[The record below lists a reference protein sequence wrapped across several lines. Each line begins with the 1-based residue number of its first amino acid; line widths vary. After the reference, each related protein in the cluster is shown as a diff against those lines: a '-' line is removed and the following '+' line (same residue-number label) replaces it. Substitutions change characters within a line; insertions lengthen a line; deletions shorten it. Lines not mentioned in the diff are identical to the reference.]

1 MIIRNGGGNRG
12 IKEYLEEGRKV
23 DRHLSRDELDKRVP
37 IEGDLV
43 VTQAVIDTIPDNN
56 QERYLHITMSF
67 NEPDVDEES
76 IRHVYEQYKKELMT
90 AYGDDEF
97 NIYAEI
103 HWPKVKES
111 YNHNTEEMEPRYP
124 HVHIVIPKKNLLTGG
139 FLNPLG
145 MHEKSLKYI
154 DAIQEKLNRDNG
166 LSSPRDNPRVG
177 SNHYEAALG
186 KYKDKEFGSKN
197 GELKRQIHSAVLSR
211 DIRSIESFKALLSEY
226 GEVKVRNEGKD
237 SQYFAVKVPGD
248 QKYTNLKA
256 NIFASAYI
264 EKRALGLE
272 PITDAQIKKRVET
285 WRDIQSREIKY
296 VSNASKALKAK
307 YRAMTLPERR
317 SFLLERE
324 KDYGEKHRGTKNV
337 SRTVDGVSSSSVSR
351 VRARNNEHSN
361 FGFAGGGSPEGKS
374 NLHELHGSDLGYFG
388 EDGESAVGL
397 FLQGNEDD
405 NVLDQAAN
413 RSFGLRHNLYSGG
426 GSRGGIRVPVVATDP
441 QSSVLTSLLQAEQDK
456 MLQQQDVSKFANIRK
471 NLDPQHLLAYAQI
484 KYGVDP
490 AKHSVSKAKDGSARI
505 KVGKYNYNVS
515 DFLTK
520 HIGLEWA
527 EASAVLTELYEKQQL
542 GITDRPKAK
551 VVLLDDWRRFRD
563 EIYPKNIK
571 TYDQLKNQI
580 RVSFELGLKSINS
593 EYFARRRAITK
604 DETLTRTDKHYFRS
618 VVILEKLQKVE
629 ALQTQITEQKGLSSQ
644 VKYPYSTLF
653 YNYSTKNEVVNMKI
667 LDKLKAKLQTPI
679 EEGINTI
686 GGRRPMT
693 PHSIPNGAEAVKRAK
708 LIQKLKAKEHEAKEL
723 KIKLNDLRPTPQKDG
738 SVAFRH
744 KDHGAQIFVNHPD
757 RLEMNRKTEPDEVGV
772 GLLFA
777 LERFGNPLEIKG
789 SAQFKEQIILV
800 AAERDMDITF
810 TDENLNRALEAKRLE
825 LGLDPLPGNTMSVPD
840 PELDS
845 SLPLNEAVDKALLA
859 SKVAELDAVSADL
872 PYSQFD
878 TALHQQLLRDAL
890 DRHEEIGVGFIDDE
904 QVREYAALDVA
915 AFAALNNTPE
925 QQQLSLS
932 MRSMMDTDA
941 YGAFM
946 ADNSPAEFQLTVD
959 AAQFI
964 QARGPVPSYATD
976 PDGQAVINAES
987 GAAPYRSPT
996 LVAHGAAPYQNK
1008 PENKPSYYV
1017 TTRSSEGVEAT
1028 RWGVDLER
1036 AVTASNAQ
1044 IGDKV
1049 ELQNRGQTNVEVEV
1063 NIYDDQKNVVG
1074 TRTETVK
1081 RNEWNID
1088 VTEPAFVN
1096 SQVQAEPVR
1105 FLRPDMN
1112 TALEERARL
1121 ELPAVDR
1128 DPMNFTDWT
1137 EAASMAARLH
1147 ADHGNE
1153 TRSPE
1158 YSRNVAAIAIEA
1170 HAAIAAGAGGD
1181 REFYGNDRA
1190 FHEDALLADI
1200 AATIEGGDDYY
1211 GVYMR
1216 DHAPYDL
1223 TVAIEEQM
1231 GIESE
1236 YVPDVENG
1244 WDEVRAE
1251 QLEEQRRDYMS
1262 GEQIAA
1268 ENEAKNDPVR
1278 LAELRAEHDI
1288 EIGKTLAAFT
1298 DESADLRYY
1307 ENGALPTREEEEE
1320 RDRADAE
1327 ILAGFDA
1334 DNARDREDAEILA
1347 GFDNQTTAPLQA
1359 PIAPEPLNFVHNGE
1373 TATIDLNRFQ
1383 PQPQVEQ
1390 PVQAAS
1396 QIERPAAP
1404 EPLNFVHNGEPATI
1418 DLTRFQPQAEA
1429 EQSAQ
1434 VEIIHNGEPVTV
1446 DMANAGDVA
1455 KYTRQLANEVSV
1467 QSDRIEHAQQRVGEL
1482 ENMRD
1487 NLSADRAPE
1496 YLTQLAK
1503 EITDGNRAIAGATL
1517 IKEQAEESLQKLTD
1531 AAPQIERQAAPEPLN
1546 FTHNGETATIDLTR
1560 FQPQPEVEQ
1569 SAQVKLSPA
1578 VAARVAELQ
1587 DINANYVNADPE
1599 QVFDDIVRQGTL
1611 ADARM
1616 RHEELD
1622 SGFVDDDKIREI
1634 AGEDLK
1640 AFVYLEGKPEQ
1651 QALALAMGRAME
1663 NEHYSSF
1670 MADNAPQSVSV
1681 TIEASAVVS
1690 EQQQTMAPSGAE
1702 TPTFKDME
1710 L

>member
-1 MIIRNGGGNRG
+1 LIIRNGGGNRG

-324 KDYGEKHRGTKNV
+324 KDYGEKHRGTKTV
-337 SRTVDGVSSSSVSR
+337 SGTVDGISSSSVSR
-351 VRARNNEHSN
+351 VRARHNQHSN
-361 FGFAGGGSPEGKS
+361 FGFAGGGSPDGKS

-388 EDGESAVGL
+388 EDGESAAGL
-397 FLQGNEDD
+397 FLQGNEND
-405 NVLDQAAN
+405 NVLDQATN

-426 GSRGGIRVPVVATDP
+426 RSRGGIRVPVVATDP

-456 MLQQQDVSKFANIRK
+456 KFQQQDVSKFADIRK

-490 AKHSVSKAKDGSARI
+490 AKHSVSQAKDGSARI

-527 EASAVLTELYEKQQL
+527 EASAVLTELYEKQKL

-679 EEGINTI
+679 EDGINTI

-708 LIQKLKAKEHEAKEL
+708 LVQKLKAKEHEAKEL

-772 GLLFA
+772 GLMFA

-810 TDENLNRALEAKRLE
+810 TDEKLNRALEAKRLE

-859 SKVAELDAVSADL
+859 SKVAELDMVSADL
-872 PYSQFD
+872 PYSQLD
-878 TALHQQLLRDAL
+878 TAIHQQIMRDAL
-890 DRHEEIGVGFIDDE
+890 DRHEEISAGFISDE
-904 QVREYAALDVA
+904 QVREYAAQDVA
-915 AFAALNNTPE
+915 AFVSLNNTPE

-932 MRSMMDTDA
+932 MRSMMDTGA

-964 QARGPVPSYATD
+964 QARGAVPTNEVGTT
-976 PDGQAVINAES
+976 GQAMAGAES
-987 GAAPYRSPT
+987 SSVQVSSPT
-996 LVAHGAAPYQNK
+996 LVAHGPAPYQNK

-1088 VTEPAFVN
+1088 VVEPVFVN

-1112 TALEERARL
+1112 TALEEKARL

-1128 DPMNFTDWT
+1128 DPVNFTDWT

-1147 ADHGNE
+1147 SDHGNE

-1170 HAAIAAGAGGD
+1170 HAAVAAGVGGD

-1190 FHEDALLADI
+1190 FHEAALVKDI
-1200 AATIEGGDDYY
+1200 AVTIERGDDNYA
-1211 GVYMR
+1211 VYMR
-1216 DHAPYDL
+1216 DHAPYGLTEKIEQAFGHEVGTIENLPWSTEDDRREFLSAEDL
-1223 TVAIEEQM
+1223 Q
-1231 GIESE
+1231 
-1236 YVPDVENG
+1236 
-1244 WDEVRAE
+1244 AE
-1251 QLEEQRRDYMS
+1251 DQV
-1262 GEQIAA
+1262 
-1268 ENEAKNDPVR
+1268 KNDPVL
-1278 LAELRAEHDI
+1278 LAALRAKHDREII
-1288 EIGKTLAAFT
+1288 EGVESIT
-1298 DESADLRYY
+1298 DQREAVPL
-1307 ENGALPTREEEEE
+1307 TR
-1320 RDRADAE
+1320 
-1327 ILAGFDA
+1327 AGLEQMD
-1334 DNARDREDAEILA
+1334 DERDREDAEILA
-1347 GFDNQTTAPLQA
+1347 GFDADNERDREDAEILAGFDADNERDRADAEILASFDNQTTVPLQA

-1390 PVQAAS
+1390 PVQAAP

-1418 DLTRFQPQAEA
+1418 DLTRFQPQ
-1429 EQSAQ
+1429 
-1434 VEIIHNGEPVTV
+1434 
-1446 DMANAGDVA
+1446 
-1455 KYTRQLANEVSV
+1455 
-1467 QSDRIEHAQQRVGEL
+1467 
-1482 ENMRD
+1482 
-1487 NLSADRAPE
+1487 
-1496 YLTQLAK
+1496 LT
-1503 EITDGNRAIAGATL
+1503 E
-1517 IKEQAEESLQKLTD
+1517 
-1531 AAPQIERQAAPEPLN
+1531 AAPQIERPAAPEPLN
-1546 FTHNGETATIDLTR
+1546 FVHNGEPATIDLDR
-1560 FQPQPEVEQ
+1560 FQPQPQVNQ
-1569 SAQVKLSPA
+1569 PAQVKLSPA